1 MTPEGFIEV
10 GVRQDL
16 LVSGWVGLGL
26 LVLTVIVVVVGDWW
40 DEDGWLFAFLPGVFA
55 VIATAAWLVLL
66 FPFQGEYHHV
76 YRVEGRV
83 ESVSNVLEGG
93 SGDLTQTPVIEL
105 STIDRPITMN
115 DPRALSLDGKDVT
128 LTCSIGW
135 NYQAADTYS
144 CSIYAIGDVR

>member
-1 MTPEGFIEV
+1 MIPEGFIEV

-16 LVSGWVGLGL
+16 LVSGWLALGFL
-26 LVLTVIVVVVGDWW
+26 ILMPIVVAIGLWW
-40 DEDGWLFAFLPGVFA
+40 DDEPAIGIFPGGFA
-55 VIATAAWLVLL
+55 VVSAVCWIILL

-76 YRVEGRV
+76 YRVEGNV

-93 SGDLTQTPVIEL
+93 TGELTQTPVIEL

-128 LTCSIGW
+128 LTCAIGW

-144 CSIYAIGDVR
+144 CSIYSIGDVK